1 MKKLCVLLFTVI
13 FSAELFCQIRVGL
26 LNGPSCIP
34 SAYMM
39 ENIYAIDGNEIE
51 YNKYPDA
58 MSVVPK
64 LLKNEVDVTFLPP
77 NVAAKLYNS
86 SGKAVIC
93 VAITGDGNLSV
104 ITKNNSIFTLKDL
117 KGKKV
122 YVAGQG
128 ATPEYMM
135 KYLLEKQSL
144 SESVELDFS
153 IPTAQLAGQLI
164 SGKIE
169 YALVPEPFATVAMAK
184 DKAVI
189 RAVELEKEFA
199 AVEGTNKI
207 YPMTVMVVR
216 RKFFEENSELVS
228 KYIAAYKESVEWT
241 ILAPG
246 MAGKYCEK
254 YDLGL
259 AANIVTASIPHANY
273 VFLSSAE
280 GKNEIENIL
289 KMFFTYDESSI
300 GGKMPD
306 EDFYLQ

>member
-1 MKKLCVLLFTVI
+1 
-13 FSAELFCQIRVGL
+13 
-26 LNGPSCIP
+26 
-34 SAYMM
+34 MM
-39 ENIYAIDGNEIE
+39 ENVYAIDGNEIE

-86 SGKAVIC
+86 SGKAVLC
-93 VAITGDGNLSV
+93 VAVTGNGNLSV
-104 ITKNNSIFTLKDL
+104 ITKNKSIYSLKDL
-117 KGKKV
+117 KGKKL

-153 IPTAQLAGQLI
+153 IPSAQLAGQLI

-169 YALVPEPFATVAMAK
+169 YALVPEPFATVAMTK
-184 DKAVI
+184 DKSVI
-189 RAVELEKEFA
+189 RAVKLEDEFV
-199 AVEGTNKI
+199 AVEGKDKI

-216 RKFFEENSELVS
+216 KKFFDDNSELVS
-228 KYIAAYKESVEWT
+228 KYIAAYKEAVEWT
-241 ILAPG
+241 ILSPET
-246 MAGKYCEK
+246 AGKNCEK
-254 YDLGL
+254 YDLG
-259 AANIVTASIPHANY
+259 ISSSVVTASIPYSNY
-273 VFLSSAE
+273 VFITSAE
-280 GKNEIENIL
+280 GKTEIETVL
-289 KMFFTYDESSI
+289 KMFFSYDESSI
-300 GGKMPD
+300 GGKMSD